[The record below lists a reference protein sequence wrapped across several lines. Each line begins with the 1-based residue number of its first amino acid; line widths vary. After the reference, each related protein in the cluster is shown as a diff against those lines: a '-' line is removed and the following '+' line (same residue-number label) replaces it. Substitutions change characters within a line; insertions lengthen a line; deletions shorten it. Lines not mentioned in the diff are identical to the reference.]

1 MSFSRY
7 CILFLVS
14 SSLSAAFCFFLIPL
28 LKKVHAG
35 QNILSYVKEHE
46 KKNGTPTMGG
56 IGFIFASLLSLIFFV
71 DRWDR
76 TLVVTIVVGIA
87 FMIVGLLDDLLKKK
101 RKENLGLTARQ
112 KIVFQLLVAVMA
124 SLYAVRSGVTA
135 LSIPF
140 FNQKIE
146 LGWWYFPLAVLVFLA
161 TVNCVN
167 LTDGLDGLASSV
179 CVPFFLFFGALIGRM
194 GDYGSSALSV
204 SLSAS
209 LVGYLL
215 FNVPPASVFMGDT
228 GSLALGGFA
237 SCLGVFSGN
246 LLYIAVVGFAFV
258 LSGGSV
264 ILQVL
269 YFKITGGKRIF
280 KMTPIHHH
288 FQQLGYK
295 ESQISYAYFAVTLIL
310 ALVCLATVLG

>member
-1 MSFSRY
+1 MSFGRY
-7 CILFLVS
+7 CLLFLVS
-14 SSLSAAFCFFLIPL
+14 LVLSATFCFFLIPL

-46 KKNGTPTMGG
+46 KKSGTPTMGG
-56 IGFIFASLLSLIFFV
+56 IAFVLASLLSLVFFV
-71 DRWDR
+71 GKWSR
-76 TLVVTIVVGIA
+76 TLIVTIVVGIA

-101 RKENLGLTARQ
+101 RKKNLGLTAWQ
-112 KIVFQLLVAVMA
+112 KIVFQLLVAIVA
-124 SLYAVRSGVTA
+124 SFYAVRSGVTA

-140 FNQKIE
+140 LNQKME

-167 LTDGLDGLASSV
+167 LTDGLDGLASGV
-179 CVPFFLFFGALIGRM
+179 CVPFFLFFGILIGGM
-194 GDYGSSALSV
+194 GDYGSSALAI

-215 FNVPPASVFMGDT
+215 FNVSPASVFMGDT

-295 ESQISYAYFAVTLIL
+295 ESQISYAYFAVTLAL
-310 ALVCLATVLG
+310 ALVCLASIFG

>member
-1 MSFSRY
+1 MSFGRY
-7 CILFLVS
+7 CVLFLVS
-14 SSLSAAFCFFLIPL
+14 LVLSATFCFFLIPL

-46 KKNGTPTMGG
+46 KKSGTPTMGG
-56 IGFIFASLLSLIFFV
+56 IAFVLASLLSLVFFV
-71 DRWDR
+71 GKWNR
-76 TLVVTIVVGIA
+76 TLIVTIVVGIA

-101 RKENLGLTARQ
+101 RKKNLGLTAWQ
-112 KIVFQLLVAVMA
+112 KIVFQLLVAIMA
-124 SLYAVRSGVTA
+124 SFYAVRSGVTA

-140 FNQKIE
+140 LNQKME

-167 LTDGLDGLASSV
+167 LTDGLDGLASGV
-179 CVPFFLFFGALIGRM
+179 CVPFFLFFGILIGGM
-194 GDYGSSALSV
+194 GDYGSSALAI

-215 FNVPPASVFMGDT
+215 FNVSPASVFMGDT

-295 ESQISYAYFAVTLIL
+295 ESQISYAYFAVTLAL
-310 ALVCLATVLG
+310 ALVCLASVFG

>member
-1 MSFSRY
+1 MSFGRY
-7 CILFLVS
+7 CVLFLVS
-14 SSLSAAFCFFLIPL
+14 LVLSATFCFFLIPL

-46 KKNGTPTMGG
+46 KKSGTPTMGG
-56 IGFIFASLLSLIFFV
+56 IAFVLASLLSLVFFV
-71 DRWDR
+71 GKWSR
-76 TLVVTIVVGIA
+76 TLIVTIVVGIA

-101 RKENLGLTARQ
+101 RKKNLGLTAWQ
-112 KIVFQLLVAVMA
+112 KIVFQLLVAIMA
-124 SLYAVRSGVTA
+124 SFYAVRSGVTA

-140 FNQKIE
+140 LNQKME

-167 LTDGLDGLASSV
+167 LTDGLDGLASGV
-179 CVPFFLFFGALIGRM
+179 CVPFFLFFGILIGGM
-194 GDYGSSALSV
+194 GDYGSSALAI

-215 FNVPPASVFMGDT
+215 FNVSPASVFMGDT

-246 LLYIAVVGFAFV
+246 SLYIAVVGFAFV

-295 ESQISYAYFAVTLIL
+295 ESQISYAYFAVTLAL
-310 ALVCLATVLG
+310 ALVCLASIFG